1 MRSHEEWH
9 RKAAELL
16 RCGHA
21 VQRRAGALEVVVAK
35 RLDHNLGGAQ
45 QRQLGEAGPEV
56 VVDVLRDPPP
66 LAVALVLGGGSGTS
80 ADSMLI
86 DAVYFSAE

>member
-21 VQRRAGALEVVVAK
+21 VQRRADAASSEERKLLPSKDRELI
-35 RLDHNLGGAQ
+35 RL
-45 QRQLGEAGPEV
+45 QLH
-56 VVDVLRDPPP
+56 L
-66 LAVALVLGGGSGTS
+66 
-80 ADSMLI
+80 
-86 DAVYFSAE
+86 

>member
-21 VQRRAGALEVVVAK
+21 VQRRTDAILEQASGRTYAEFSDELKRDALNE
-35 RLDHNLGGAQ
+35 Q
-45 QRQLGEAGPEV
+45 M
-56 VVDVLRDPPP
+56 
-66 LAVALVLGGGSGTS
+66 VLG
-80 ADSMLI
+80 
-86 DAVYFSAE
+86 